1 MGRDKWSSLVWCGMG
16 LFICVG
22 SLRLSLGEL
31 HNPGPGFLS
40 FYAGLILGA
49 LALVIHF
56 QSRKASSAHKKTEPD
71 PIWKNRQKGWKM
83 VMTVGALLTY
93 AVIMNYLGFLISTF
107 IFLAFLL
114 RVIEPQ
120 RWSVTLLGSLAASA
134 VFYFIFEM
142 GLKSQLPKGPFQIF

>member
-1 MGRDKWSSLVWCGMG
+1 MGRDKYSSLVWLGTG
-16 LFICVG
+16 VFVCVG

-40 FYAGLILGA
+40 FYAGLILV
-49 LALVIHF
+49 LLSLFIHF
-56 QSRKASSAHKKTEPD
+56 QSRKVPSAHKKTEPE
-71 PIWKNRQKGWKM
+71 PIWKNEQRGWKM
-83 VMTVGALLTY
+83 VMTVGALLAY

-120 RWSVTLLGSLAASA
+120 RWSVALLGSLVASVA
-134 VFYFIFEM
+134 FYCVFEI
-142 GLKSQLPKGPFQIF
+142 GLQSQLPRGLFPIF